1 MVARLVV
8 DEHASR
14 VQRELIS
21 LRAKRANYVFRG
33 TTEVQGALKLSA
45 THDFTWW
52 RVSNCQAT
60 NELSKRVNCQ
70 RRGEDE
76 AQTRNHPVNRTG

>member
-1 MVARLVV
+1 METVNLVARLVIA
-8 DEHASR
+8 EHANE

-21 LRAKRANYVFRG
+21 LRAKRAIFVFRG
-33 TTEVQGALKLSA
+33 ATELQGAFKLSA

-60 NELSKRVNCQ
+60 HELSKRVNCQ
-70 RRGEDE
+70 RRGENE
-76 AQTRNHPVNRTG
+76 ARTEDHP